1 MERRP
6 LRLETLK
13 RRIRWKG
20 GPKRVSRDTVYKG
33 TLETALNWMWKGKH
47 KQAGRNMP
55 GTQPRRAVASHNGQ
69 GWILPP

>member
-20 GPKRVSRDTVYKG
+20 GPKRVSRNTGYKG

-47 KQAGRNMP
+47 K
-55 GTQPRRAVASHNGQ
+55 
-69 GWILPP
+69 